1 MPFHFGPVSWLGGA
15 FLVLGILRWLFGN
28 GVLG

>member
-1 MPFHFGPVSWLGGA
+1 MHFGPVSWLGVA
-15 FLVLGILRWLFGN
+15 FLTLGLLRWLFGN